1 MIKKKEDI
9 REVIDN
15 LLHLKQK
22 ESEDIEEFFEKV
34 IQIANK
40 YVSQSHDVFKKIWF
54 LNGLKREV
62 SKYIALLPTNT
73 LEEVLWSIKKVELSI
88 YRNKKNLIINTLK
101 IWVKIQIKKKKNIGW
116 RKIKLKK
123 I

>member
-22 ESEDIEEFFEKV
+22 ESEDIEEFFEKI